1 MAARRVSPAG
11 SAVVDTHNSQDQ
23 RAQLLRFRP
32 ELKEMAASSIGAAA
46 GLAVA
51 GAPVGATVAAAV
63 LVPLTYQMIKA
74 IANSPER

>member
-1 MAARRVSPAG
+1 
-11 SAVVDTHNSQDQ
+11 
-23 RAQLLRFRP
+23 
-32 ELKEMAASSIGAAA
+32 MAASSIGAAA

-74 IANSPER
+74 IASSPER